1 MILKAEKRRNND
13 GKKFYIVLD
22 RDLIKFALTIPPHLL
37 ISDGYQKKV
46 LRDSAKGILLD
57 KVRLSKQKKLPTM
70 SGDWSDWCHKKI
82 VRVINFF

>member
-1 MILKAEKRRNND
+1 MINELTNEVVPVILKHDDLNSMYYSIENRSP
-13 GKKFYIVLD
+13 YLD

-57 KVRLSKQKKLPTM
+57 KVRLSKQKKVLM
-70 SGDWSDWCHKKI
+70 HQ
-82 VRVINFF
+82 